1 MTSVVGHANKE
12 PNVISCA
19 VQQYSLHP
27 ASGRLPTEGMKNRE
41 KEEEKVEEEEAE
53 EEEEEEEKTQ
63 EDPSLASSSSCEQL
77 QQQKRSISS
86 TR

>member
-41 KEEEKVEEEEAE
+41 KEEEKVEEEEE
-53 EEEEEEEKTQ
+53 EEEEETQ

>member
-41 KEEEKVEEEEAE
+41 KEEEKVEEEE
-53 EEEEEEEKTQ
+53 EEEEEEKTQ

-77 QQQKRSISS
+77 QQQKRGISS

>member
-41 KEEEKVEEEEAE
+41 KEEEKVEEEE
-53 EEEEEEEKTQ
+53 EEKTQ

>member
-41 KEEEKVEEEEAE
+41 KEEEKVEEEE
-53 EEEEEEEKTQ
+53 EEEKTQ

>member
-41 KEEEKVEEEEAE
+41 KEEENVEEE

>member
-41 KEEEKVEEEEAE
+41 KEEEKVEEEE
-53 EEEEEEEKTQ
+53 EEEEEKTQ

>member
-41 KEEEKVEEEEAE
+41 KEEEKVEEEE
-53 EEEEEEEKTQ
+53 EEEEKTQ

>member
-12 PNVISCA
+12 PSVISCA

-41 KEEEKVEEEEAE
+41 KEEEKVEEEEE
-53 EEEEEEEKTQ
+53 EEEETQ